1 MKSADARGQG
11 GSEGKWQAL
20 GFVTLAV
27 LLSMG
32 LWFSASAVTPTL
44 METWGL
50 DNASAAWLTM
60 AVQVGFVAGALSSA
74 LLNAPDRWPPRY
86 LFALGAIAGAVF
98 NAAILLWPSWGW
110 AVPLRFM
117 TGFSLALVYPVGM
130 KIMATWT
137 RRDLGLALGLV
148 VGALTVGSASP
159 HLIRAWGGIDEWQ
172 QVLLAASGLSLLG
185 GVLAVRFGHIGP
197 YGLASAPFRWRQMG
211 LSLKDPALRLANLGY
226 LGHMW
231 ELYAMWTWVPVYL
244 AGLYGASAAGQRQA
258 SLAAFFIIAS
268 GGPLCVAAGR
278 LADRW
283 GRTRTTILCMGLSGS
298 CALGVG
304 WAGEISPWAAT
315 LVALFWGMAVIP
327 DSAQFS
333 GAVSELGDARYM
345 GTLLTTQT
353 CMGFLLTMVSIRLLP
368 ALQEWAG
375 WTPAFASLALG
386 PAVGALAMWRLGRS
400 PAARKLSGGL
410 G

>member
-1 MKSADARGQG
+1 MITERLPQGYSA
-11 GSEGKWQAL
+11 SHKWTAV
-20 GFVTLAV
+20 GFLTLAV

-44 METWGL
+44 MRRWSL
-50 DNASAAWLTM
+50 DSASAAWLTM
-60 AVQVGFVAGALSSA
+60 AVQIGFVAGALASA
-74 LLNAPDRWPPRY
+74 LLNAPDRWAPRY
-86 LFALGAIAGAVF
+86 LFALGAFAGAAF
-98 NAAILLWPSWGW
+98 NAAIPLWPSWLW
-110 AVPLRFM
+110 AVPLRFA
-117 TGFSLALVYPVGM
+117 TGFCLALVYPVGM

-137 RRDLGLALGLV
+137 RRDRGLVLGLV

-159 HLIRAWGGIDEWQ
+159 HLIRSLGGIDEWPR
-172 QVLLAASGLSLLG
+172 VLYTASGLSALG
-185 GVLAVRFGHIGP
+185 GLLVLRFGRRGP
-197 YGLASAPFRWRQMG
+197 FGLPAAPFRWRQMG
-211 LSLKDPALRLANLGY
+211 ESLRDPALRLANLGY

-244 AGLYGASAAGQRQA
+244 AELYGSSHQAQRRA
-258 SLAAFFIIAS
+258 SLAAFLIIAC

-283 GRTRTTILCMGLSGS
+283 GRTRTTILCMSVSGA
-298 CALGVG
+298 CALAVG
-304 WAGEISPWAAT
+304 WAGLVSPWAAT
-315 LVALFWGMAVIP
+315 ALAVVWGLAVIP

-353 CMGFLLTMVSIRLLP
+353 CMGFLLTMASIRMVP
-368 ALQEWAG
+368 ALKAYAG
-375 WTPAFASLALG
+375 WPLAFAALALG
-386 PAVGALAMWRLGRS
+386 PALGAWAMFRLQRS
-400 PAARKLSGGL
+400 PQAAKLSGGL